1 MHIQYRYTHIHTH
14 LYTRT
19 CMYTCIHT
27 HAHTHTHTTH
37 KHSLHYCMVVVES
50 PSSDDEQGN
59 MFSTF
64 RMRNG
69 EEYTVYNKDGKR
81 YYVDWETQV
90 GIIHAFIIDNSY

>member
-1 MHIQYRYTHIHTH
+1 MSCMHRHMLTHTRTHTH
-14 LYTRT
+14 THT
-19 CMYTCIHT
+19 HT
-27 HAHTHTHTTH
+27 HAHTHTYTHTCIF
-37 KHSLHYCMVVVES
+37 KCIFAVES
-50 PSSDDEQGN
+50 PSSDDDQGN

-90 GIIHAFIIDNSY
+90 NIIHTFTLSLIL